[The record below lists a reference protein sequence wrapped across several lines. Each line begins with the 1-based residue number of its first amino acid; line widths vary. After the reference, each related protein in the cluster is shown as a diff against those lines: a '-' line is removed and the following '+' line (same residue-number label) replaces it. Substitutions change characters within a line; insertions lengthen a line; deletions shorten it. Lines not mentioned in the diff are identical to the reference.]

1 MPTLLHPKPM
11 RDLKMKTPSNKKRDC
26 MLNPD
31 QETLT
36 SRLKLINLFAPMI
49 IAMNCIGILLCIYVL
64 FSVGST
70 INQRSGRDLLQ
81 QTREDFNDFTIL
93 DRATRS
99 SMIEVREIETNLEIE
114 LSNKGVMT
122 MANTI
127 AITEHNAQLFLRLLK
142 VNVYNLTGLIP
153 GTASWYE
160 LYAPIIDAAIERSR
174 LRQSQLLEIT
184 QYYELA
190 A

>member
-1 MPTLLHPKPM
+1 
-11 RDLKMKTPSNKKRDC
+11 

-36 SRLKLINLFAPMI
+36 SRLKLISLFAHMVL
-49 IAMNCIGILLCIYVL
+49 AMNCIGILLCIYIL

-70 INQRSGRDLLQ
+70 INQRSGRDLTQ
-81 QTREDFNDFTIL
+81 KTREDFNEFKIL
-93 DRATRS
+93 DRTTRS
-99 SMIEVREIETNLEIE
+99 SMVKVRDIKSNLETE
-114 LSNKGVMT
+114 LSKKGVMT

-127 AITEHNAQLFLRLLK
+127 TITEHNAQLFLRLLK

-174 LRQSQLLEIT
+174 LRQAQLLEIA

>member
-1 MPTLLHPKPM
+1 
-11 RDLKMKTPSNKKRDC
+11 

-36 SRLKLINLFAPMI
+36 SRLKLISLFAPMVF
-49 IAMNCIGILLCIYVL
+49 AMNCIGILLCIYIL

-70 INQRSGRDLLQ
+70 INQRSGRDLTQ
-81 QTREDFNDFTIL
+81 KTREDFNEFKIL
-93 DRATRS
+93 DSTTRS
-99 SMIEVREIETNLEIE
+99 SMVKVRDIESNLETE
-114 LSNKGVMT
+114 LSKKGVMT

-127 AITEHNAQLFLRLLK
+127 TITEHNAQLFLRLLK

-174 LRQSQLLEIT
+174 LRQAQLLEIA

>member
-1 MPTLLHPKPM
+1 
-11 RDLKMKTPSNKKRDC
+11 

-81 QTREDFNDFTIL
+81 QTREDFNGFEIL
-93 DRATRS
+93 DKVTR
-99 SMIEVREIETNLEIE
+99 R
-114 LSNKGVMT
+114 
-122 MANTI
+122 
-127 AITEHNAQLFLRLLK
+127 
-142 VNVYNLTGLIP
+142 
-153 GTASWYE
+153 
-160 LYAPIIDAAIERSR
+160 
-174 LRQSQLLEIT
+174 
-184 QYYELA
+184 
-190 A
+190 

>member
-1 MPTLLHPKPM
+1 
-11 RDLKMKTPSNKKRDC
+11 

-36 SRLKLINLFAPMI
+36 SRLKLISLFAPMVL
-49 IAMNCIGILLCIYVL
+49 AMNCIGIVLCFYVL

-70 INQRSGRDLLQ
+70 INQRSGQDLLQ
-81 QTREDFNDFTIL
+81 QTREDFNDFEIL
-93 DRATRS
+93 DRATRN
-99 SMIEVREIETNLEIE
+99 SMVNVRELEVNLEIE
-114 LSNKGVMT
+114 LSEKGVMN
-122 MANTI
+122 MATTI
-127 AITEHNAQLFLRLLK
+127 TITERNVQLFLRLLK

-160 LYAPIIDAAIERSR
+160 LYAPIIDSAIERSR

-184 QYYELA
+184 QYYELEA
-190 A
+190 